1 MYRACGAGGGKKLK
15 QRTDKKKKALKQS
28 GIQGWNVV
36 WRLHVWPRE
45 ADASDCEADGGWTL
59 GLMGPS
65 GHMSVLNNLE
75 MLIDSDA
82 IIKSG
87 NKRHNMLLMMVVKG
101 GLLEVEN

>member
-1 MYRACGAGGGKKLK
+1 
-15 QRTDKKKKALKQS
+15 
-28 GIQGWNVV
+28 
-36 WRLHVWPRE
+36 
-45 ADASDCEADGGWTL
+45 
-59 GLMGPS
+59 MGPS